1 MTKSKSVTFH
11 PLLGIVFIIAGALIV
26 ILAFFNYLQD
36 GKISS
41 TIVIGLLGISA
52 GLLLYSQAKK
62 SKTNDESEKNE

>member
-1 MTKSKSVTFH
+1 MTKSKSITFH

-26 ILAFFNYLQD
+26 VLAFFNYLQD

-41 TIVIGLLGISA
+41 TIVIGLLGISG

-62 SKTNDESEKNE
+62 SKAKDESEKNE